1 MNKIILNKN
10 IIINHNN
17 NNNKHHMNNFLLKI
31 LHKNNK
37 LNMIQIQ
44 KQFNKQKI
52 IKIINK
58 KYY

>member
-44 KQFNKQKI
+44 KQFNKQKN
-52 IKIINK
+52 NK
-58 KYY
+58 K

>member
-1 MNKIILNKN
+1 MNKKIFNKN

-17 NNNKHHMNNFLLKI
+17 NRHHINNFLLKI

-52 IKIINK
+52 I
-58 KYY
+58 